1 MSHERRGRVPM
12 GASIVDGLGSPW
24 PQEELDRCC
33 QWAEETGADLAKV
46 NRNGSAIVIGQ
57 PLGSSGTKSM
67 ATTA

>member
-1 MSHERRGRVPM
+1 M

-46 NRNGSAIVIGQ
+46 NRNGSAI
-57 PLGSSGTKSM
+57 
-67 ATTA
+67 